1 MSAAALDLIT
11 VGRISV
17 DLYAQELNTG
27 FDEQQSFA
35 KSVGGSPTN
44 VAVAAARLGHSSAV
58 ATKVGDDPFGGYVR
72 SRLHDWGVDTRF
84 VGTHPQA
91 RTPLAFAALD
101 PPEDP
106 QIMFYRWP
114 YAPDSTLVV
123 DDVPQDQIRSC
134 RVLWMSLGALSS
146 GTTAEAS
153 LAWMQQRARAPQVV
167 IDLDY
172 RPSMWESESAA
183 RDQAQAA
190 LALSTVAVGNRE
202 ECRMAVGTDEPD
214 AAADALL
221 AAGISLAIVKLG
233 GGGVLLATADG
244 RWRVPPVPVTV
255 VCGLG
260 AGDAFGGALVHGLLS
275 GWDVPTI
282 GRFANAA
289 GAHVAAQ
296 LTCADAMPTVAQV
309 EQLIISAGGTS

>member
-123 DDVPQDQIRSC
+123 DDVPKDQIRSC

-153 LAWMQQRARAPQVV
+153 LAWMQQRARAPHVV

-233 GGGVLLATADG
+233 ADGALLATASERISMPAIPIDL
-244 RWRVPPVPVTV
+244 

-260 AGDAFGGALVHGLLS
+260 AGDAFGGALCHGLLNDW
-275 GWDVPTI
+275 GLERI
-282 GRFANAA
+282 GRTANAA
-289 GAHVAAQ
+289 GALVSTR
-296 LTCADAMPTVAQV
+296 LTCAEAMPTIA
-309 EQLIISAGGTS
+309 ELDAMMAGAA